1 LRGGQDADGQD
12 VCGVVEAVATQAR
25 GRDRRVV
32 RPDGPNCSACGS
44 DRLFVI
50 PSSSNRKCLVGS
62 ANGEFRIGF
71 SIETGGT
78 GSLGAAKTFAF
89 LAG

>member
-1 LRGGQDADGQD
+1 
-12 VCGVVEAVATQAR
+12 
-25 GRDRRVV
+25 
-32 RPDGPNCSACGS
+32 
-44 DRLFVI
+44 LFVI